1 VKVPETAFVSMPF
14 GDDPESPENDW
25 TKLYE
30 HGIKSLEAKI
40 PDQKS
45 YEPIVLFR
53 ADRTLNSL
61 GLKSNVKGLI
71 EQSTIVIAVLTTTS
85 MSTKEGVGIRLSNPN
100 VLWELGYAEALG
112 KPIVALADNESL
124 RAMPLLAGVPNVC
137 VYNHELVRAA
147 KSKDAAIAL
156 AKIARDLAPFVTK
169 ACDDARR
176 GQSGQARTRATAYA
190 SRDDVQ
196 LPKIVSGA
204 DHHVDILTT
213 NVNYFLTGTFQDGEK
228 HPFVSA
234 LKNGAAVRI
243 VTMDPESVIAEY
255 RARQLGRGDDI
266 PGYRRELREG
276 IIQLYER
283 FGAQD
288 NFYLHIY
295 NDLPLQITI
304 RIDETVITSV
314 VTRGD
319 RARKRIQVQFNL
331 HDDGVTESFVSHFQ
345 SMFED
350 SKDIRGVAWVLR
362 HAVGRREDAIEVTP
376 EPPRASIKT
385 SSSGPARK
393 RRRS

>member
-1 VKVPETAFVSMPF
+1 MAETAFVSMPF
-14 GDDPESPENDW
+14 GDDPESQENDW

-30 HGIKSLEAKI
+30 YGIKPLETKL
-40 PDQKS
+40 PEQKS

-61 GLKSNVKGLI
+61 GLKSNVKSLI
-71 EQSTIVIAVLTTTS
+71 EQSTIVIGVLTTTS
-85 MSTKEGVGIRLSNPN
+85 LAVKDGPGIRLSNPN

-124 RAMPLLAGVPNVC
+124 RAMPVLAGVPNVC
-137 VYNHELVRAA
+137 VYNHDLVRAA
-147 KSKDAAIAL
+147 KQKDASTAL
-156 AKIARDLAPFVTK
+156 VKISRDLAPFVTK

-196 LPKIVSGA
+196 LPEIISGA

-213 NVNYFLTGTFQDGEK
+213 NVNYFLTGKFQSGAN
-228 HPFVSA
+228 HPFANA
-234 LKNGAAVRI
+234 LKNGATVRI

-276 IIQLYER
+276 IVQLYET
-283 FGAQD
+283 FGTED
-288 NFYLHIY
+288 TFYLHIY

-304 RIDETVITSV
+304 RIDETIITSV

-319 RARKRIQVQFNL
+319 RARKRIQIQFNL
-331 HDDGVTESFVSHFQ
+331 HDEGVTESFVSHFQ

-362 HAVGRREDAIEVTP
+362 NAVVRREDTIVAKP
-376 EPPRASIKT
+376 ESNRLPVQASGKT
-385 SSSGPARK
+385 VSKS
-393 RRRS
+393 RRRT